1 VRTLIESVETRHSPC
16 SLAAAVRS
24 CGGLVLL
31 ESTQRVTGRG
41 RISLVTVAPRVT
53 FRSSGAKCE
62 FVRREGIQVHYGNP
76 WRVLESWLAVRESPV
91 EEALPFP
98 AGGLFGYWGYELRQ
112 FVEPKLRPHAI
123 PDGLVPDCWLG
134 FYDSLVV
141 FDHLAGKTWVV
152 STGQEPDGGRSS
164 RRARERLAFWMRA
177 LRTEPRLDACDG
189 PRRTG
194 RLGAATTWETSRTA
208 LGTGANEECS
218 GWRRAHQHYEDR
230 VRRAQAYIR
239 QGEIY
244 QVNLARRWW
253 IAGGRDGWGLYRE
266 LATRSPA
273 PYAAYLEAAEF
284 AIVSASPELFLRLDG
299 PRILTRPIKG
309 TRPRGRESGRDA
321 ALAAELWRSPKERA
335 ELTMITD
342 LLRNDLGKVCEYGS
356 IRVPE
361 LMRLERFAQVQ
372 HLVSTVEGRLRGD
385 VSQVRAIES
394 CFPGGSVTG
403 APKFRAMQLIDH
415 LEPVGRGPYTGCLG
429 YLGFNRRSQLS
440 ILIRAAVCTS
450 EATWFHGG
458 AGIVADSE
466 PVAEGLEVLAKVQSL
481 REILDMAGDGRAHL
495 PGLGLVPAW
504 SAGV

>member
-1 VRTLIESVETRHSPC
+1 MRGY
-16 SLAAAVRS
+16 
-24 CGGLVLL
+24 GGLVLL
-31 ESTQRVTGRG
+31 ESSQRVTRCG
-41 RISLVTVAPRVT
+41 RISLLSVEPQVT

-62 FVRREGIQVHYGNP
+62 FVRREGIEVRYGNP
-76 WRVLESWLAVRESPV
+76 WRVIESWLAAQETVV
-91 EEALPFP
+91 EEALSFP

-112 FVEPKLRPHAI
+112 FVEPKLRPHAA

-141 FDHLAGKTWVV
+141 FDHLARRAWVI
-152 STGQEPDGGRSS
+152 STGQEPDGGRST
-164 RRARERLAFWMRA
+164 RRARERLAFWMQA
-177 LRTEPRLDACDG
+177 LRTEPGSELCEA
-189 PRRTG
+189 PRRAE
-194 RLGAATTWETSRTA
+194 RLAASTSWETSRTA
-208 LGTGANEECS
+208 VEAAANEECG
-218 GWRRAHQHYEDR
+218 GWGDAHQDYEDR

-239 QGEIY
+239 EGDIY

-253 IAGGRDGWGLYRE
+253 RAGRTDGWGLYQE
-266 LATRSPA
+266 LAARSPA
-273 PYAAYLEAAEF
+273 PYAAYLEAPEF
-284 AIVSASPELFLRLDG
+284 AIVSASPELFLRMAG
-299 PRILTRPIKG
+299 ARILTRPIKG
-309 TRPRGRESGRDA
+309 TRPRGWGSVRDS
-321 ALAAELWRSPKERA
+321 ALGAELWRSPKERA

-385 VSQVRAIES
+385 VGQVRALEN

-403 APKFRAMQLIDH
+403 APKFRAMQLIDQ

-440 ILIRAAVCTS
+440 ILIRAAVCTP

-466 PVAEGLEVLAKVQSL
+466 PRAEWLEVLTKVRSL
-481 REILDMAGDGRAHL
+481 REILDMAGDDRAHL
-495 PGLGLVPAW
+495 PGVGNPSLERRSLMKGRRSWL
-504 SAGV
+504 SI